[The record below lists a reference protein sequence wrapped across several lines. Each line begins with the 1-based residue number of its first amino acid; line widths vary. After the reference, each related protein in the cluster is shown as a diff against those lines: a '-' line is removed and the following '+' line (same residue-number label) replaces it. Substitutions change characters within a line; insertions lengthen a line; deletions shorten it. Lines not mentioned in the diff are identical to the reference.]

1 MELTRPSSRCPLFSS
16 DGAVQGDTVPSILG
30 ECMTIEVPAYDS
42 DEFPDGSKLKDLA
55 HKSNAM
61 FQWPPDCLWPFI
73 DHGPETD
80 T

>member
-1 MELTRPSSRCPLFSS
+1 
-16 DGAVQGDTVPSILG
+16 
-30 ECMTIEVPAYDS
+30 MTIEVPAYDS

-55 HKSNAM
+55 HKSKAM
-61 FQWPPDCLWPFI
+61 FHWPPDCLWPFI